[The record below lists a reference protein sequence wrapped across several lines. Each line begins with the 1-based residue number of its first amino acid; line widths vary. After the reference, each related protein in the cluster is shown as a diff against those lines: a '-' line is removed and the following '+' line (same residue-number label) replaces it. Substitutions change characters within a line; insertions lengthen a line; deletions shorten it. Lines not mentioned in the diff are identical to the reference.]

1 MMQTLV
7 QGLSMAMV
15 VSGESLAK
23 IRAATGKAMRQKVQ
37 EF

>member
-1 MMQTLV
+1 
-7 QGLSMAMV
+7 MAMV

-37 EF
+37 ELTAEAEQFPLA

>member
-1 MMQTLV
+1 
-7 QGLSMAMV
+7 MV

-37 EF
+37 LF

>member
-1 MMQTLV
+1 
-7 QGLSMAMV
+7 MV

-37 EF
+37 EL